1 MSSSTKKVAL
11 VTGANKGIGFEI
23 SRQLGKDGVTV
34 LMGARNVELG
44 KAAAAKLQAEKL
56 DVHFVHIDLE
66 KADSIKAA
74 AATIE
79 REFKRL
85 DILVN
90 NAGIIV
96 PGDGLP
102 AQASVESV
110 RRTFDTNVFGTIE
123 VTQAMLPLIRK
134 SPAGRIVN
142 VSSGL
147 ASLSLNSDPAWE
159 YAAIKY
165 LGYGASKTALN
176 MFTVQLAYE
185 LRETDIKVN
194 SADPGYT
201 ATDLNGHRGPQTVEE
216 GVIAAMRLALLGEDG
231 PTGGFFD
238 RNGQQPW

>member
-1 MSSSTKKVAL
+1 MSSSTKRVAL
-11 VTGANKGIGFEI
+11 VTGANKGIGFEVA
-23 SRQLGKDGVTV
+23 RQLGQAGITV
-34 LMGARNVELG
+34 LMGARNLELG
-44 KAAAAKLQAEKL
+44 KAAAEKLQKEKL
-56 DVHFVHIDLE
+56 DVRFLHIDLE

-74 AATIE
+74 AAEIE
-79 REFKRL
+79 REFQRL
-85 DILVN
+85 DILIN

-96 PGDGLP
+96 PGDGMP
-102 AQASVESV
+102 TQASVDAV

-123 VTQAMLPLIRK
+123 VTQAMLPLLRK
-134 SPAGRIVN
+134 SSAGRIVN

-185 LRETDIKVN
+185 LRETKIKVN

-216 GVIAAMRLALLGEDG
+216 GVVAAMRLALLSEDG

-238 RNGQQPW
+238 KNGEQPW